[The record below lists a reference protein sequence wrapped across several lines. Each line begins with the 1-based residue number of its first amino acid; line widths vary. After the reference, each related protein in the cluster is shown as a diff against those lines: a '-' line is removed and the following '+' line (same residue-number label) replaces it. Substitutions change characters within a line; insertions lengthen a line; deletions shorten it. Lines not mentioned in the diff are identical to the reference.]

1 MEAFFYKNIPS
12 HITYCLLVFL
22 FSNIFKNIYMRL
34 VQYKNVYAAF
44 SVKANEN
51 RNSSRVLLS
60 LK

>member
-1 MEAFFYKNIPS
+1 
-12 HITYCLLVFL
+12 
-22 FSNIFKNIYMRL
+22 MRV